1 VAGTSDARPSPTS
14 DAAAPDGTV
23 APFDRPYPGRDGFVD
38 AHPGRQGPG
47 RQGPGRQGPGRQGPG
62 RQARL
67 PARGAA
73 GWANDLAL
81 TAWAYEPLWRH
92 RSLAILTLGA
102 TTTAFELRTLRAWL
116 AATLGPQEVA
126 ATAPLAGRRVLD
138 VGCSAGLYARTLAAD
153 GADAFALDAS
163 AAFLRVGRRRADR
176 DGLAITWVRG
186 DAHALPF
193 VDDAFD
199 AAVVGATLN
208 ELGDPARAFR
218 ELARVVRGSGLVW
231 TMYARRAAGPGRALQ
246 WLLERSGLRFPAPE
260 AVDAWASAAGL
271 APLRRSEHGPVAFAL
286 YRKGAGAPPLAVS
299 SPSPGWD
306 AGPGSAGPTGAGRH
320 SSTT

>member
-1 VAGTSDARPSPTS
+1 VAGTSDAAHPPPP
-14 DAAAPDGTV
+14 AAPPADGS
-23 APFDRPYPGRDGFVD
+23 AYPFDRPYPVRNGFVD
-38 AHPGRQGPG
+38 AHPGRA
-47 RQGPGRQGPGRQGPG
+47 
-62 RQARL
+62 ARL
-67 PARGAA
+67 PTRGLA
-73 GWANDLAL
+73 GWVNDLTP

-116 AATLGPQEVA
+116 AATLGPRETA
-126 ATAPLAGRRVLD
+126 GSAPLAGRCVLD

-153 GADAFALDAS
+153 GAEAFALDAS
-163 AAFLRVGRRRADR
+163 SAFLRVGRRRAER
-176 DGLAITWVRG
+176 AGLAVSWVRA

-193 VDDAFD
+193 VDGAFD

-208 ELGDPARAFR
+208 EFGDPARAFA
-218 ELARVVRGSGLVW
+218 ELARVVRPSGLVW
-231 TMYARRAAGPGRALQ
+231 TMYARRAVGPARAVQ
-246 WLLERSGLRFPAPE
+246 WLLERGGLRFPTLE
-260 AVDAWASAAGL
+260 AVDAWAGAAGL

-306 AGPGSAGPTGAGRH
+306 AGPGSAPGSGAAAH
-320 SSTT
+320 SSAT